1 MIKEKVKGFWK
12 EHKKE
17 IILGGVI
24 GVATVAGAERIFKK
38 GYVAGFVDGGAAG
51 FNLSIDWFNKNFPDT
66 KLQELW
72 DDYKKAN
79 PEEVVHR
86 VGPGKWK

>member
-24 GVATVAGAERIFKK
+24 GVATVASAERIFKK
-38 GYVAGFVDGGAAG
+38 GYNAGFVDGGATG
-51 FNLSIDWFNKNFPDT
+51 FNLAIKWFDDNFPDT
-66 KLQELW
+66 KLQELY
-72 DDYKKAN
+72 DDYVKAN
-79 PEEVVHR
+79 PEKMVHQ
-86 VGPGKWK
+86 VGLGKWK